1 LSTTARI
8 DTPTAPLPVYQR
20 QLETLR
26 PEPQVEERTF
36 LCKDGYTEAGRNAL
50 FEVVEDKK
58 VWTKELREIRFFR
71 TEELAEKVAFML
83 VVMNAGLYVGL
94 VSVVRVPGRK
104 DLVKVRRRSPE
115 KVNVGRWP
123 HSSGRR
129 KS

>member
-1 LSTTARI
+1 MKKRWVI
-8 DTPTAPLPVYQR
+8 QR
-20 QLETLR
+20 VRLV
-26 PEPQVEERTF
+26 PEDGKDWLGNKVEKTEEWTF

-50 FEVVEDKK
+50 FDPIETKKEWTAEPGEV
-58 VWTKELREIRFFR
+58 RHFR
-71 TEELAEKVAFML
+71 TEEHAEKVAFML
-83 VVMNAGLYVGL
+83 VVMNAGLYVGH

>member
-1 LSTTARI
+1 MKKRWVI
-8 DTPTAPLPVYQR
+8 QR
-20 QLETLR
+20 VRLVPEDGKDWLGR

-36 LCKDGYTEAGRNAL
+36 LCKDGFTEAGRNAL
-50 FEVVEDKK
+50 FEVVEDRK
-58 VWTKELREIRFFR
+58 VWTAEPREVRHFR
-71 TEELAEKVAFML
+71 TEELAEKTAFNL
-83 VVMNAGLYVGL
+83 VVLNGGKYVGH

-104 DLVKVRRRSPE
+104 DLVKVRRRAPE